1 MRTRK
6 VCYICQRRYIDYSQN
21 YAKSLTPRRLIP
33 CYTFWNTVSEA
44 IMRTSSRTYMGSV
57 GSIAEGGVLPVP
69 DSLPLTSPVVSRA
82 TTVTL
87 VRRSGERVQG
97 STSQ

>member
-1 MRTRK
+1 MR
-6 VCYICQRRYIDYSQN
+6 
-21 YAKSLTPRRLIP
+21 P
-33 CYTFWNTVSEA
+33 
-44 IMRTSSRTYMGSV
+44 SSRTYMGSV